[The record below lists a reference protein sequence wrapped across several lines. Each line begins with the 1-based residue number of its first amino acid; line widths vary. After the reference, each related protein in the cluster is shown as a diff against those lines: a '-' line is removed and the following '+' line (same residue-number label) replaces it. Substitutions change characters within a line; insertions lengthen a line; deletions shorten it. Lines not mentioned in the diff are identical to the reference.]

1 MRVSTVQTFN
11 NGVNNMQ
18 RVSGLAA
25 DTQRQISTGRKFL
38 SPSDDPVAATRILQ
52 LNQELASRDQFK
64 QNITAV
70 TNRLSLEETVLTGV
84 TNVLQRIRE
93 LSVQSGAGS
102 LNASDRKSLALE
114 VKVRTDEM
122 LGLLNTR
129 DSNGEYLFSGH
140 KGSVQPFVNGGGGS
154 YKFVGDEGE
163 RLVQIASGTFIASR
177 DSGKSI
183 FEDVRAFEKTF
194 VTNKNP
200 RNTANPPAS
209 INVGRVADQAA
220 FDAFHPEDAYI
231 VFEPVEARQ
240 PPAVNYTVRRKSDN
254 RVVDGLQNEA
264 FVAGAKI
271 EFQGLSVRISGTP
284 DVGDSFLVESTS
296 KQSVLTTMGRFAEGM
311 SSLDDSFE
319 GRAQIDSL
327 VAQTL
332 ENLDNAQS
340 SIQEARSRIGGRL
353 NTLES
358 TQNMHEDVELLSQEV
373 LSQLQDVDFA
383 EAVSRLSLETF
394 ILEASQQSFARIANL
409 SLFNS
414 L

>member
-1 MRVSTVQTFN
+1 MRVSTLQTFN
-11 NGVNNMQ
+11 SGVNNMQ
-18 RVSGLAA
+18 RVSTLAA
-25 DTQRQISTGRKFL
+25 ETQTQIATGRKFL
-38 SPSDDPVAATRILQ
+38 TPSDDPVAATRILQ
-52 LNQELASRDQFK
+52 LNQELASRDQYK

-70 TNRLSLEETVLTGV
+70 TNRLSLEESVLNGV

-93 LSVQSGAGS
+93 LSVQAGDGS
-102 LNASDRKSLALE
+102 LNKDDRKSLAIE

-129 DSNGEYLFSGH
+129 DTNGEYLFSGY

-154 YKFVGDEGE
+154 YKFVGDEGD
-163 RLVQIASGTFIASR
+163 RAVQIAAGTFISSR

-194 VTNKNP
+194 VTNNNP
-200 RNTANPPAS
+200 RNTASPPATV
-209 INVGRVADQAA
+209 NVGQVLDQET

-231 VFEPVEARQ
+231 VFEPVDARQ

-254 RVVDGLQNEA
+254 RVIDGLQNEA
-264 FVAGAKI
+264 FVSGAKI
-271 EFQGLSVRISGTP
+271 NFQGLSVRISGTP
-284 DVGDSFLVESTS
+284 DVGDNFLVESTS

-311 SSLDDSFE
+311 SSIDDSFE
-319 GRAQIDSL
+319 GRARIDSL

-332 ENLDNAQS
+332 ENLDNAQT
-340 SIQEARSRIGGRL
+340 SILEARSKIGGRL

-358 TQNMHEDVELLSQEV
+358 TQSMHEDVELLSQEV

-394 ILEASQQSFARIANL
+394 ILEASQQSFAKIANL

>member
-209 INVGRVADQAA
+209 INVGQVADQAA

-240 PPAVNYTVRRKSDN
+240 PPSVNYTVRRKSDN

>member
-52 LNQELASRDQFK
+52 LNQELASRDQFQ
-64 QNITAV
+64 QNITGA
-70 TNRLSLEETVLTGV
+70 TNRLSLQESVLDGA
-84 TNVLQRIRE
+84 TNVLQRVRE
-93 LSVQSGAGS
+93 LSVQAGAGS
-102 LNASDRKSLALE
+102 LNASDRQSLATE
-114 VKVRTDEM
+114 VKGRTDEM

-129 DSNGEYLFSGH
+129 DANGEYLFSGYN
-140 KGSVQPFVNGGGGS
+140 GSVQPFVDGGS
-154 YKFVGDEGE
+154 GSFKFVGDEGD
-163 RLVQIASGTFIASR
+163 RQVQIAASTFISSR
-177 DSGKSI
+177 DSGKGI

-194 VTNKNP
+194 VTNNNP
-200 RNTANPPAS
+200 RNTAVPPAQV
-209 INVGRVADQAA
+209 NVGQVFDQEA
-220 FDAFHPEDAYI
+220 FNSFHPEDAYI
-231 VFEPVEARQ
+231 VFEPIEAIL
-240 PPAVNYTVRRKSDN
+240 PPEVNYTVRRKSDN
-254 RVVDGLQNEA
+254 RVVDELQNKV
-264 FVAGAKI
+264 FVSGAKI

-284 DVGDSFLVESTS
+284 DVGDNFLVESTS

-311 SSLDDSFE
+311 SSFDDSAE
-319 GRAQIDSL
+319 GRAQVDNM

-332 ENLDNAQS
+332 ENLDNALAS
-340 SIQEARSRIGGRL
+340 MLEARSKIGGRL

-358 TQNMHEDVELLSQEV
+358 TQSMHEDVELLSKDV

-394 ILEASQQSFARIANL
+394 ILEASQQSFAKIANL